1 MENIDLTEKKLE
13 HFKIK
18 HQEQFW
24 GCKFTSNSNLS
35 EKSGKLKIKNIY
47 IKFFP
52 FFHVSFRK

>member
-1 MENIDLTEKKLE
+1 MENIDLTQKKLE

-35 EKSGKLKIKNIY
+35 EKSRKLKIKNI
-47 IKFFP
+47 
-52 FFHVSFRK
+52 